1 MLLSSPL
8 YLEELHY
15 EFTTF
20 MLLHAFLHVLLS
32 CGSFVYLFIL
42 GVGGFVAFTIFYF
55 GAGWWWDICIYGWMG
70 ENKNN
75 SLHEYLAT

>member
-8 YLEELHY
+8 YLEELHH

-20 MLLHAFLHVLLS
+20 FCYCMLFYMFCYHAGVL
-32 CGSFVYLFIL
+32 CIYLFL
-42 GVGGFVAFTIFYF
+42 GGGFVAFTVFYF

-75 SLHEYLAT
+75 FIHEYLAT